1 MAASSKGSLGVQI
14 TAAIFALISIICG
27 FMWYKTND
35 EMTQEIKKSTAA
47 TADLGKEKGLTTQL
61 LKDIDQLKQ
70 VTGHAQANIG
80 SLEQGGADTVVGG
93 NQADI
98 AAATAEG
105 VQART
110 TKEAIAS
117 LIQDGGTKAKQIA
130 SLTTAV
136 ADEKKSFDDRVANLN
151 KDLDAAKADKEQAV
165 KAKEDAIKSKSEE
178 VKSKQ
183 ATIDKLNK
191 DLQTL
196 NNEFSDSKTA
206 WDNERKK
213 FEGEIVQ
220 YNDQID
226 RLRERLKNLTK
237 ESFEVPD
244 GFVTWVDNT
253 TKTASINLGS
263 ADGLRPRVSFSVYR
277 KEHNG
282 VGRGPEDIKAQIE
295 VIKITGAHSAEAKIR
310 GDDPF
315 QPLAKGDPIYTPL
328 WSPGIREKFAIVGL
342 VDLDKDGISDRE
354 RFHDI
359 IAAAGGTVS
368 QEVLDSGA
376 RVRFTNFPTEW
387 SEWAENDPQ
396 VGSDVKYLIIADIP
410 DPALA
415 IRPEDKEV
423 RSNIS
428 SQLKA
433 MKDEAR
439 RVGVE
444 EITLSNFLSYI
455 GYKPERQL
463 YVPGGDRPFTLKNGA
478 SSTTTGESVG
488 DRSSAGSTSGVY
500 GNARSQKLKPQ
511 RDMSGKK

>member
-1 MAASSKGSLGVQI
+1 MAASKGSLGAQI
-14 TAAIFALISIICG
+14 TAAIFALVSIICG

-35 EMTQEIKKSTAA
+35 ELTQAAKTSTAA
-47 TADLGKEKGLTTQL
+47 TADLGKEKGITTQL
-61 LKDIDQLKQ
+61 LKDIDEMKRVVGATQNT
-70 VTGHAQANIG
+70 VGTA
-80 SLEQGGADTVVGG
+80 EQGGAETVVGDV
-93 NQADI
+93 QASV
-98 AAATAEG
+98 AAAVAEG
-105 VQART
+105 AQART
-110 TKEAIAS
+110 MKESVSA
-117 LIQDGGTKAKQIA
+117 LIQERSNMVKQLA
-130 SLTTAV
+130 TMTTSL
-136 ADEKKSFDDRVANLN
+136 ADEKKSFDDRVTNLN
-151 KDLDAAKADKEQAV
+151 KDLDAAKADKELAV

-191 DLQTL
+191 DLQNL
-196 NNEFSDSKTA
+196 NNEFSDAKTA
-206 WDNERKK
+206 WDNERKRV
-213 FEGEIVQ
+213 EGEVAQ

-226 RLRERLKNLTK
+226 RLRERLKSLTK

-244 GFVTWVDNT
+244 GFVTWVDNST
-253 TKTASINLGS
+253 RTVSINLGS

-295 VIKITGAHSAEAKIR
+295 VIKITGAHSAEAKVR

-328 WSPGIREKFAIVGL
+328 WSPGIREKFVIVGL

-359 IAAAGGTVS
+359 IASAGGQVT

-376 RVRFTNFPTEW
+376 RIRFTNFPSEW

-410 DPALA
+410 DPSLA
-415 IRPEDKEV
+415 VRPEDKEV
-423 RSNIS
+423 RSNIAN
-428 SQLKA
+428 QLKA

-444 EITLSNFLSYI
+444 EITLGNFLSYI

-478 SSTTTGESVG
+478 ASTTTGEAVG
-488 DRSSAGSTSGVY
+488 DRSSAGQTSKIY
-500 GNARSQKLKPQ
+500 GDRSQRLKPQ
-511 RDMSGKK
+511 RDMSGKR

>member
-1 MAASSKGSLGVQI
+1 MAASKGSLAAQI
-14 TAAIFALISIICG
+14 TAAIFAVCSIFFG
-27 FMWYKTND
+27 FMWYRTND
-35 EMTQEIKKSTAA
+35 DLTQAAKTSAAA
-47 TADLGKEKGLTTQL
+47 TADLGKEKGITTQL
-61 LKDIDQLKQ
+61 LRDIDELKRAAGEQ
-70 VTGHAQANIG
+70 QNTVGTN
-80 SLEQGGADTVVGG
+80 EQGGNETVVGSM
-93 NQADI
+93 QASI
-98 AAATAEG
+98 AAAVAEG
-105 VQART
+105 AQART
-110 TKEAIAS
+110 MKEAVAA
-117 LIQDGGTKAKQIA
+117 LIQEKTNLFKQVA
-130 SLTTAV
+130 TLTVAL
-136 ADEKKSFDDRVANLN
+136 ADEKKSFDDRVTNIN
-151 KDLDAAKADKEQAV
+151 KDLDAAKADKDLAV

-191 DLQTL
+191 DLQAVQ
-196 NNEFSDSKTA
+196 NELADAKTA
-206 WDNERKK
+206 WDNERKRV
-213 FEGEIVQ
+213 ETEITQ

-226 RLRERLKNLTK
+226 RLRERLKSLTK

-244 GFVTWVDNT
+244 GVVTWVDNS
-253 TKTASINLGS
+253 TKTVSINLGS

-295 VIKITGAHSAEAKIR
+295 VIKITGAHSSEAKIR

-328 WSPGIREKFAIVGL
+328 WSPGIREKFVVVGL

-359 IAAAGGTVS
+359 VAASGGQVT
-368 QEVLDSGA
+368 QEVIDSGA
-376 RVRFTNFPTEW
+376 RIRFTNFPSEW
-387 SEWAENDPQ
+387 SEWSENDPQ

-410 DPALA
+410 DPSLA
-415 IRPEDKEV
+415 VRPEDKEV
-423 RSNIS
+423 RSNIAN
-428 SQLKA
+428 QLKA

-444 EITLSNFLSYI
+444 EITLGNFLSYI

-478 SSTTTGESVG
+478 ASTTTGEAIG
-488 DRSSAGSTSGVY
+488 DRSSAGATSKIY
-500 GNARSQKLKPQ
+500 GDRSQKLRPQ
-511 RDMSGKK
+511 RDMSGKR